1 MTKKPTPRKRTSTT
15 KPNDL
20 KLMNETL
27 QSILNMEKQQL
38 NNLRLQT
45 DVLGYTSAFII
56 LYILWSLG
64 SLMIHHLSGR

>member
-1 MTKKPTPRKRTSTT
+1 
-15 KPNDL
+15 
-20 KLMNETL
+20 MNETL